1 MCPSHFCRVRVTS
14 SSSQSHLKFF
24 RVTRTVESL
33 WVIFICLQARV
44 NVDCNIRALSH
55 KVKYDCNVQRIGTNI
70 NKLTASKHATMRS
83 STFCIFRET
92 GEPTRFFTTRPQT
105 WMSEGGRR
113 DFENFRKKGCFH
125 SFKLEKTNF
134 TTFVRPWKNFGK
146 IPWWP
151 PLEKNPSDAH
161 GLKGRNIQSSISLKH

>member
-92 GEPTRFFTTRPQT
+92 GEPTRFSQQDLKHGCRKGA
-105 WMSEGGRR
+105 GGIL
-113 DFENFRKKGCFH
+113 KI
-125 SFKLEKTNF
+125 LEKKVVF
-134 TTFVRPWKNFGK
+134 IVLSWKKQISPLLSAPGKILEKSPGGHPWKK
-146 IPWWP
+146 ILPTP
-151 PLEKNPSDAH
+151 MASKVGIFSL
-161 GLKGRNIQSSISLKH
+161 QSA